1 MVMVFKLVFKPYS
14 VSLCTMPSTQIIE
27 ISVVTI
33 TINSTTIAEGIEFM
47 AETRIL
53 ISGFF
58 SVKFFWITMM

>member
-1 MVMVFKLVFKPYS
+1 M
-14 VSLCTMPSTQIIE
+14 MPSTQIIE

-53 ISGFF
+53 IFGFF
-58 SVKFFWITMM
+58 SVKFLWITTM